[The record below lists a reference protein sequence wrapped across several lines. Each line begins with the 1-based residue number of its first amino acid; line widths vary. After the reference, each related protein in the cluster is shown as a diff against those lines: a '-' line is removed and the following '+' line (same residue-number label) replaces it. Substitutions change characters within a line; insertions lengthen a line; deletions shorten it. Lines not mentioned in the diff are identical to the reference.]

1 MFSKVLFFL
10 TAILVSC
17 SPPSPKI
24 TPDEDKDKL
33 SSEEESE
40 NEILTNLESSREFFR
55 YKLTNCI
62 GEQSDL
68 FNNREKNGFLDIS
81 VDDGEVHISRPG
93 MDPSLNV
100 GLTGDWDHS
109 NGQLKDISG
118 QFGISQLENWS
129 RASGSLFISNEEV
142 SANIS
147 GLKISYAGSN
157 NRGNIEINC
166 SVSLVIGRKK
176 D

>member
-1 MFSKVLFFL
+1 MFSRILFFL
-10 TAILVSC
+10 TAVIVSC

-33 SSEEESE
+33 SSEDKSH
-40 NEILTNLESSREFFR
+40 NEILTNLESSREYFQ
-55 YKLTNCI
+55 YKLTNCS
-62 GEQSDL
+62 GEQADL

-93 MDPSLNV
+93 MDQSLNV

-118 QFGISQLENWS
+118 QFGISTAEDWS
-129 RASGSLFISNEEV
+129 LASGFLFISNEEV

-147 GLKISYAGSN
+147 GVEIEYLGSN
-157 NRGNIEINC
+157 ERGNIEISC
-166 SVSLVIGRKK
+166 SVSLVIEKK
-176 D
+176 KN